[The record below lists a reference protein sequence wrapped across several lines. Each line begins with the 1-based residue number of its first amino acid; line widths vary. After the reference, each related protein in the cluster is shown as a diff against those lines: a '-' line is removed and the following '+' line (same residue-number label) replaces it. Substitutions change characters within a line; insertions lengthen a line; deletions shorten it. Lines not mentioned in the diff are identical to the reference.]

1 MRRFGDGDLVLD
13 DSAGFGVEI
22 AGLLGPLNGLMQLA
36 NTVAI
41 FIIAAQRRVI
51 SRDAF
56 QRVTGFQ
63 QIELGFRVVGQEL
76 DQRVAKALPQAALYK
91 GSTAL
96 ATKQQALGFEALNRL
111 TERGT
116 GNVELFCQFA
126 FRREFFTGAQRP
138 LKNQKLQLLLYHIR
152 KFWLADL
159 AVGHIPCLCHSPGVN
174 WSYQFKVRSAK
185 VTKYSPPVHTGF
197 D

>member
-1 MRRFGDGDLVLD
+1 MEQHHIVRRFGDGDLVLD

-126 FRREFFTGAQRP
+126 FRRSF
-138 LKNQKLQLLLYHIR
+138 
-152 KFWLADL
+152 
-159 AVGHIPCLCHSPGVN
+159 SPGRNVPQE
-174 WSYQFKVRSAK
+174 SETPAAALSHQKVLVGGSCCRPYSLSLPFARSQL
-185 VTKYSPPVHTGF
+185 VLPI
-197 D
+197 